1 MKIYIDNYNNE
12 KMFKKLGSFNKY
24 LLNKT
29 NVIEVYSDEGIYLVD
44 PNNIHKI
51 TYLDK
56 PIKKIKYS
64 DKNDFII
71 DSSETKLTIVNQI
84 PSDCIILKME
94 THNYQLNAK
103 SKIKFVVNF
112 ALIKN
117 EDYNLHNF
125 YFDVSDDIDINSP
138 LFKEDI
144 NVFLS
149 LLN

>member
-12 KMFKKLGSFNKY
+12 KMFKKIDSFNKY

-29 NVIEVYSDEGIYLVD
+29 NVVEVYTDEGIYLVD
-44 PNNIHKI
+44 TNNICKI

-56 PIKKIKYS
+56 PIQKIKYS
-64 DKNDFII
+64 DKDNLII
-71 DSSETKLTIVNQI
+71 DSSKTQTTVVNQL
-84 PSDCIILKME
+84 PSDCIIVKME
-94 THNYQLNAK
+94 THNYQLDAK
-103 SKIKFVVNF
+103 SKIKFVINF
-112 ALIKN
+112 VLIKN
-117 EDYNLHNF
+117 MNYSLHDF